1 VDELSI
7 GEKVRALRTKF
18 SLSQRELADKAGI
31 TNTAISSIEKNKVSP
46 SVSTLHKILKVF
58 DLSMV
63 DFFQL
68 STLQLPSGFLI
79 KESDQI
85 EIGTDGVSLKLISNN
100 RPNPKLTFLIEKYE
114 PNTTTG
120 KHGIRHEGE
129 EVGIVTSGRIKVIYD
144 GEEYNLTQGDSYVM
158 DTNKSHEFIN
168 DTLEVTTI
176 ISAHTPGVF

>member
-1 VDELSI
+1 MDELSI
-7 GEKVRALRTKF
+7 GEKVRSLRVKYR
-18 SLSQRELADKAGI
+18 LSQRELADKAGV
-31 TNTAISSIEKNKVSP
+31 TNSAISSIEKNKVSP

-68 STLQLPSGFLI
+68 STLHLPSGFVI

-85 EIGTDGVSLKLISNN
+85 EIGVDGVSLKLISNN
-100 RPNPKLTFLIEKYE
+100 RANPKLTFLVEKYQ

-129 EVGIVTSGRIKVIYD
+129 EVGIVTSGQIKVIYD
-144 GEEYNLTQGDSYVM
+144 GEEYYLKQGDSYIM

-168 DTLEVTTI
+168 DTIEVTTI
-176 ISAHTPGVF
+176 ISAHTPVVF